1 MLKVEVKGQLG
12 EFRLDAAFE
21 GAGDG
26 LTVLFGPSGA
36 GKSSVLAAVAGALK
50 PEAGRVAL
58 GDEVLYDSA
67 AGIDVPMER
76 RRIGWVFQ
84 DARLFPHLSVEG
96 NLRFGLKR
104 APPSLSQAGPIRF
117 EEAVE
122 VLGIGHLLNRRPRE
136 LSGGERQRVGLGR
149 ALLSQPRLLLM
160 DEPLASLDAQRRAE
174 ILPFLERVKTS
185 FATPILYV
193 THSLAEAVRLGDRM
207 AVMRDGQVVAQGP
220 LAEVASRP
228 ELMLAGSRARDGA
241 ALHGVAAGEEG
252 GLTVVRAG
260 GWDIRVPGLQ
270 AWGAVRLYIL
280 ARDVMLAL
288 DKPTRI
294 SARNVLPGQVAE
306 LQVETGRVLVK
317 VEHGGA
323 SLLAAL
329 TPDAAEA
336 LELRRG
342 MPVWA
347 IVKSVA
353 VDGLG
358 GGLLEV
364 LDG

>member
-1 MLKVEVKGQLG
+1 MLEVEVKARLG
-12 EFRLDAAFE
+12 DFVLDARFQ
-21 GAGDG
+21 GAGG
-26 LTVLFGPSGA
+26 GVTILFGPSGA
-36 GKSSVLAAVAGALK
+36 GKSSVLAAVAGALR
-50 PEAGRVAL
+50 PQAGRIAL
-58 GDEVLYDSA
+58 DDEVLFDSA
-67 AGIDVPMER
+67 KGVDVSMER

-84 DARLFPHLSVEG
+84 DARLFPHLTVEG

-104 APPSLSQAGPIRF
+104 AQSRGMAGLIRF
-117 EEAVE
+117 DEVVD
-122 VLGIGHLLNRRPRE
+122 VLGVGSLLQRRPRD

-160 DEPLASLDAQRRAE
+160 DEPLASLDAPRRAE
-174 ILPFLERVKTS
+174 ILPFLERVKTG
-185 FATPILYV
+185 FGVPLLYI

-207 AVMRDGQVVAQGP
+207 AVMQEGYVVAEGP
-220 LAEVASRP
+220 LAEVVSRP
-228 ELMLAGSRARDGA
+228 ELMLTGSHARDGA
-241 ALHGVAAGEEG
+241 ALEGLVTGEDG

-260 GWDIRVPGLQ
+260 GWDIRVPGLETR
-270 AWGAVRLYIL
+270 GPIRLYVL

-288 DKPTRI
+288 DRPSRI
-294 SARNVLPGQVAE
+294 SARNILPGVIAS
-306 LQVETGRVLVK
+306 LHPDTGRVLVR
-317 VEHGGA
+317 VEHQGS

-329 TPDAAEA
+329 TPDAVET
-336 LELRRG
+336 LGLQPG

-364 LDG
+364 LEG